1 MLVGVLVGESVGALD
16 GNEVGLLVD
25 ARVGVGLFVG
35 AGDGVAVELWPTWHL
50 EQLPILVGSSKL
62 RNPSV

>member
-25 ARVGVGLFVG
+25 ARVGLFVG

>member
-1 MLVGVLVGESVGALD
+1 VGALD

-25 ARVGVGLFVG
+25 ARVGLLLG
-35 AGDGVAVELWPTWHL
+35 ARDGVAVELWPTWHL
-50 EQLPILVGSSKL
+50 EQLPILPSGSSKL